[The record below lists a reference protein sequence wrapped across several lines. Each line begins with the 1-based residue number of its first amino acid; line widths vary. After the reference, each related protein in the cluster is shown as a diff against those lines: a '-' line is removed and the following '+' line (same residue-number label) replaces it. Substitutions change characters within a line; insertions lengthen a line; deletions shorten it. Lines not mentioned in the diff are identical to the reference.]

1 MSVRD
6 LIITMKNEDTSK
18 LAQFLNDY
26 PMYKEQKFNN
36 MSLLDNA
43 IYWGYLRSA
52 QYLHKIGIPKLSNDT
67 LRQSCFSGNLDMVK
81 WVFDTLDKNI
91 NISGFG
97 IYTIGSNHTSN
108 EVKRVNIMRFLI
120 DKGVNIDDFAEGAV
134 LLSEAMTKCLIEEYE
149 LNLQIKFMPN
159 NITLEELLKK
169 RNVINPFFKY
179 VEKNKNNLIYVLIHN
194 NNLEELQN
202 TNFNDNQLSHPL
214 GDYKYPIMY
223 ALALQKY
230 DFAEKITEKM
240 ITNLK
245 D

>member
-6 LIITMKNEDTSK
+6 LIITMKNEDVSK

-108 EVKRVNIMRFLI
+108 EAKR
-120 DKGVNIDDFAEGAV
+120 VNIDDFAEGAV

-194 NNLEELQN
+194 NNLEEFQHL
-202 TNFNDNQLSHPL
+202 
-214 GDYKYPIMY
+214 
-223 ALALQKY
+223 
-230 DFAEKITEKM
+230 
-240 ITNLK
+240 
-245 D
+245 